1 MRLYEQMMTPC
12 VRIECVRTDD
22 GEGGYKTE
30 WKEGEAFQAVIVR
43 DTSNTA
49 KIAEKEGVTS
59 VYTVTT
65 GKEISLAF
73 HDVIKRLSDGRIFRV
88 TSDKGDKTSP
98 ECSRINISQ
107 VSAEKWEVTH
117 DEGSG
122 TE

>member
-1 MRLYEQMMTPC
+1 MSLYEQMMTPC
-12 VRIECVRTDD
+12 VRLECVRTDD

-30 WKEGEAFQAVIVR
+30 WKDGEDIQAAIVR
-43 DTSNTA
+43 DTSTA
-49 KIAEKEGVTS
+49 ARVAEKEGVTS

-65 GKEISLAF
+65 RKDVALAF
-73 HDVIKRLSDGRIFRV
+73 HDVIKRLSDGKVFRI

-107 VSAEKWEVTH
+107 VSAEKWEATH
-117 DEGSG
+117 DEGSS